1 MTERNDIAA
10 QRKNVKRNVSP
21 RYEKSSRR
29 TAFNKS
35 FPPVPITIRLQRFGL
50 PIAGGATITLGGGGT
65 LSRSFEHNAA
75 GTDDRQRGHTLTN
88 LLDSRN
94 PRPALFP
101 CPSPGRPVA

>member
-1 MTERNDIAA
+1 MTGVTIFRR
-10 QRKNVKRNVSP
+10 RKDVKKKCSP

-65 LSRSFEHNAA
+65 LTIPSNTTLQGLTTGSGA
-75 GTDDRQRGHTLTN
+75 TLTN
-88 LLDSRN
+88 LTSVTPTQHFSLA
-94 PRPALFP
+94 PAQAA
-101 CPSPGRPVA
+101 R